1 MISRNQEQEICM
13 KSIFA
18 YRMQKS
24 CGLEPDLLLLMQ
36 GVLENEKE
44 RNPSITADEV
54 TLFIKEVVV
63 KTLMHE
69 EELLDLI
76 SKNLMQWTLPRIN
89 RVLISILLFSLGE
102 ATYLDDAPKAPII
115 DVAISL
121 AKRYGDAK
129 DYSFINAILDKLIP

>member
-36 GVLENEKE
+36 SVLENEKE

-76 SKNLMQWTLPRIN
+76 SKNLVQWTLPRIN

>member
-76 SKNLMQWTLPRIN
+76 SKNLVQWTLPRIN